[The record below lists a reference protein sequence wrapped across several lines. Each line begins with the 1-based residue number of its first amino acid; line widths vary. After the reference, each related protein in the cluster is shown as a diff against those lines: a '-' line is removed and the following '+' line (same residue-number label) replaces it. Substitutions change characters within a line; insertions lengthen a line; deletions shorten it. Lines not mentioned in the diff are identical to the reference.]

1 MQVQAE
7 EEGEEEEE
15 GECSYRKREQCD
27 TVVSVDDCG
36 MMERQVI
43 SKCYSKIDT
52 STSQNQIKQ

>member
-1 MQVQAE
+1 MSAT
-7 EEGEEEEE
+7 G
-15 GECSYRKREQCD
+15 RESS
-27 TVVSVDDCG
+27 VALYISVDDSG